1 MKYFCVSLP
10 RKSCFLLTEYKKIST
25 IRVRETD
32 YFLEEIMAKGKEPIL
47 EFEQARKKIM
57 NNFGCDGDF
66 FIKPLLDLEWA
77 VRQEEDFSFLSYWTE
92 DGKKIDAVVVKKDG
106 TPMIYAKK
114 EYTMVVAIDC
124 VKIGFVFRNG
134 KKQA

>member
-1 MKYFCVSLP
+1 
-10 RKSCFLLTEYKKIST
+10 
-25 IRVRETD
+25 
-32 YFLEEIMAKGKEPIL
+32 MAKGKEPIL